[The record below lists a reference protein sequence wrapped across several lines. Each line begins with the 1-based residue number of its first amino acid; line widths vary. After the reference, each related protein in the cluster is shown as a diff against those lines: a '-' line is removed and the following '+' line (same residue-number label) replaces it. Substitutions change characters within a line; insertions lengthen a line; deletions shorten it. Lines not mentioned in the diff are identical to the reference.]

1 MIERLLKNNNIVK
14 IIAFLLALTLWIYVN
29 SNQRTIV
36 QDVTRTI
43 TDIPLEYR
51 NLDERLELMDVPSRI
66 NIVLRGAEDRVY
78 TILPNDLVVF
88 VNLQGLGEGEHR
100 LTPIA
105 ILPRGVRVESFNPQQ
120 VTVVLEEVILQQ
132 RQVSVAITGEA
143 AEGWAVGEPEAEPD
157 QVFLRGPR
165 SVLDRV
171 AEVRAEV
178 EITGSKSNIITEVP
192 VRAIDLFG
200 RAVDGV
206 VVNPDLV
213 QVVVNIFLPQKDVPV
228 NVPLEGEP
236 AAGYRVTD
244 VKVEPAAV
252 TVTGLENNVQAVN
265 TLRTAAVDVTGV
277 SSNLVLELELVPPEG
292 VELSVTSVKVEIII
306 EEM

>member
-1 MIERLLKNNNIVK
+1 MIERLLKNNNVVK
-14 IIAFLLALTLWIYVN
+14 LIAFFLALTLWLYVN
-29 SNQRTIV
+29 SNQRTSV

-100 LTPIA
+100 LTPTA

-120 VTVVLEEVILQQ
+120 VTVVLEEVIMQQ
-132 RQVSVAITGEA
+132 RQVSVTMTGEQ
-143 AEGWAVGEPEAEPD
+143 AEGWVVDEPKAEPD
-157 QVFLRGPR
+157 QVFVRGPR

-171 AEVRAEV
+171 FEVRAEV
-178 EITGSKSNIITEVP
+178 EINGSNSNIVTEVP
-192 VRAIDLFG
+192 VKAVDLFG
-200 RAVDGV
+200 REVDGA
-206 VVNPDLV
+206 VVNPDFV
-213 QVVVNIFLPQKDVPV
+213 QVVVNIFLLQKEVPV

-236 AAGYRVTD
+236 AEGYRVTD
-244 VKVEPAAV
+244 VKVEPATV
-252 TVTGLENNVQAVN
+252 TITGLEKDVQAVN
-265 TLRTAAVDVTGV
+265 AMRTETVDVTGA
-277 SSNLVLELELVPPEG
+277 SANLVMELELVSPEE
-292 VELSVTSVKVEIII
+292 VELSVTFVKVEIII
-306 EEM
+306 EEL